1 MGVLNGM
8 DESFKDMEFLNNY
21 WPMMALALWFG
32 YKWWNARRVVALLPA
47 LKQQGATLLDVRSV
61 AEFAQSSAPGTVNIP
76 LQELGG
82 RLDEIPRTVPVVVG
96 CASGTRSGMA
106 KLLLKRKGFTPVH
119 NIGAW
124 SNFLK

>member
-1 MGVLNGM
+1 
-8 DESFKDMEFLNNY
+8 MEFLKNY
-21 WPMMALALWFG
+21 WPLLVLALWLG

-61 AEFAQSSAPGTVNIP
+61 AEFANANAPGTVNIP
-76 LQELGG
+76 LQELGA
-82 RLDEIPRTVPVVVG
+82 RLDEIPRNAPVVVG

-106 KLLLKRKGFTPVH
+106 KMLLKKKGFAPVH

-124 SNFLK
+124 PNFMK

>member
-1 MGVLNGM
+1 M
-8 DESFKDMEFLNNY
+8 DESFKHMEFFKNY
-21 WPMMALALWFG
+21 WPMVALALWFG
-32 YKWWNARRVVALLPA
+32 YKWWNARRVVAQLPA

-61 AEFAQSSAPGTVNIP
+61 AEFGHASAPGTVNIP
-76 LQELGG
+76 LQELGS
-82 RLDEIPRTVPVVVG
+82 RLNEIPRNAPVVVG

-106 KLLLKRKGFTPVH
+106 KLLLKKNGFGPVH